1 MKLTQEMARM
11 ILTRRSVD
19 RLILAARTLCV
30 LVLIALVANGCA
42 SFAGQRL
49 PTVDSIP
56 SRAHFTNKPSV
67 YFALRFVSDLSGGRN
82 PPIEHAEPLPTM
94 REIVDRVATQSGLF
108 RSHTFESF
116 QAGTTDYTF
125 QLEMLNHGSIGAAVG
140 AGLIT
145 GLTLFMVPSATTD
158 KYTLTAK
165 VFDRSGQL
173 LKTYTYDDEI
183 TTWFGI
189 WLLPLAGKTPM
200 DAVTRTWE
208 NMFRTFLRDLTQ
220 DTVLPYSLSDPSR
233 DTKSLACG
241 GDAARIGWGRYRDRS
256 IPGDRYSGRLV
267 KTRSTWS
274 EGMPSNGTGS
284 LMTGF
289 GR

>member
-67 YFALRFVSDLSGGRN
+67 YFALRFVSDLSGGKN

-140 AGLIT
+140 AGAAAAAVGAGAAVGGAVAAPPHAVST
-145 GLTLFMVPSATTD
+145 TATTSARAIRGP
-158 KYTLTAK
+158 TL
-165 VFDRSGQL
+165 
-173 LKTYTYDDEI
+173 
-183 TTWFGI
+183 
-189 WLLPLAGKTPM
+189 
-200 DAVTRTWE
+200 
-208 NMFRTFLRDLTQ
+208 
-220 DTVLPYSLSDPSR
+220 
-233 DTKSLACG
+233 
-241 GDAARIGWGRYRDRS
+241 
-256 IPGDRYSGRLV
+256 GRLLLCMGTSLQLCV
-267 KTRSTWS
+267 TATMAALHITRASQVL
-274 EGMPSNGTGS
+274 ETGD
-284 LMTGF
+284 
-289 GR
+289 